1 MNTPKI
7 EVCKKICNECGFNCS
22 TRDTLYA
29 DFYNILKIRDNIYIN
44 N

>member
-7 EVCKKICNECGFNCS
+7 EVCSSCGFNGS

-29 DFYNILKIRDNIYIN
+29 DFYNILKIIDNIYIN